1 MEKLIE
7 TVVEQLLAE
16 VRPGRAGWKDRA
28 RARLRAEVTQRAQEW
43 ASEARWQAD
52 REARRAAHVRRL
64 AEWNDAA
71 EIEMD
76 APHGASYFGS
86 GGGWAKP
93 PRLENIIP
101 GRHAD
106 NGFICG
112 PITWRVVDP
121 SRSAEFSLVSGDDIG
136 DGRTFHSGA
145 RWVPGEGWTKIRG
158 AKW

>member
-1 MEKLIE
+1 MEELIE
-7 TVVEQLLAE
+7 TIVEALVAE

-52 REARRAAHVRRL
+52 RDQRRAAQVRRL
-64 AEWNDAA
+64 EAWNAAA

-86 GGGWAKP
+86 GNAWAKS
-93 PRLENIIP
+93 PRLVNVVA
-101 GRHAD
+101 GRHGD
-106 NGFICG
+106 NGFISG
-112 PITWRVVDP
+112 PISWKVIDP

-136 DGRTFHSGA
+136 DGRTFRSGA
-145 RWVPGEGWTKIRG
+145 RWVPGEGWVDIRG
-158 AKW
+158 AAW